1 MTHPI
6 QTILRHMAETGEEL
20 TAVEA
25 STLSGWSRSQTTA
38 ALAALAALPFAP
50 LLSRSIR
57 LGAHRPTLSYRVNPA
72 WAAVAY
78 PHLTPSPRDV
88 EAARQAGAELV
99 ERGLLPP
106 WTPDAHYVAA
116 ATPVVTT
123 GSTTALAAWA
133 AGCGAD
139 TTPEVRD
146 AVRRTL
152 IHLGVPPHALEGL

>member
-6 QTILRHMAETGEEL
+6 QTILRHLAETGEEL

-57 LGAHRPTLSYRVNPA
+57 LGAHRPTLAYRINPR

-78 PHLTPSPRDV
+78 PHLTPSPRDAE
-88 EAARQAGAELV
+88 EARRLGEELV
-99 ERGLLPP
+99 AQGLLPP

-116 ATPVVTT
+116 STPVVAT
-123 GSTTALAAWA
+123 GSSNALATWV
-133 AGCGAD
+133 AGCGAGAS
-139 TTPEVRD
+139 PEVRD